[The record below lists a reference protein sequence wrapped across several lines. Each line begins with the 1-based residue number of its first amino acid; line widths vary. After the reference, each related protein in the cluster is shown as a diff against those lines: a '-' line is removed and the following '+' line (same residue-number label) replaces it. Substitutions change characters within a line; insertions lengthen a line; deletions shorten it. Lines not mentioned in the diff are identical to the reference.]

1 MKHSL
6 RYADKDIDLPEGEF
20 VIGRAATCQLSLD
33 DPLVSRNHA
42 TLTVSSDNVIVA
54 DLGSRNGVRVNGER
68 IESKRA
74 LIHGD
79 QISIGSQDMVVM
91 SRREFAADTLI
102 QAPTQRAATFGLLGI
117 LADKALA
124 MGKGEEAEKLLFE
137 QLDQLLVDAQR
148 GVNVP
153 TETLERASDYALKLG
168 SATSNGRWVD
178 YIFKLHSA
186 LGRPCTAP
194 VVDELY
200 TVLRKV
206 RAVNLTVL
214 RDYLESLK
222 DLSGSFGPADR
233 FLLSRIEGLE
243 RLAAAK

>member
-6 RYADKDIDLPEGEF
+6 RYSDRDIDLPEGEF

-42 TLTVSSDNVIVA
+42 TLSVTPESVVLS
-54 DLGSRNGVRVNGER
+54 DLGSRNGVRVNGDR
-68 IESKRA
+68 IESKRTLA
-74 LIHGD
+74 HGD
-79 QISIGSQDMVVM
+79 KISIGSQDMVVM

-153 TETLERASDYALKLG
+153 LGTLERASDYALKLG
-168 SATSNGRWVD
+168 SATGNGRWVD
-178 YIFKLHSA
+178 YIFKLHAA
-186 LGRPCTAP
+186 LGRPCPAI

-206 RAVNLTVL
+206 RAVNLSIL
-214 RDYLESLK
+214 RDYLESLRE
-222 DLSGSFGPADR
+222 LSGSFGPADR

>member
-1 MKHSL
+1 MKHTL
-6 RYADKDIDLPEGEF
+6 RYNEHDIDLPEGEF
-20 VIGRAATCQLSLD
+20 VIGRAANCQLSLD

-42 TLTVSSDNVIVA
+42 TLNVTAEAVVVA
-54 DLGSRNGVRVNGER
+54 DLGSRNGVRVNGDR
-68 IESKRA
+68 IEGKRA

-79 QISIGSQDMVVM
+79 QISIGSQDMTVM
-91 SRREFAADTLI
+91 SRREFGADTLI
-102 QAPTQRAATFGLLGI
+102 QAPTQRVATFGLLGI

-153 TETLERASDYALKLG
+153 TETLERAADYALKLG
-168 SATSNGRWVD
+168 MATGNGRWVD
-178 YIFKLHSA
+178 YIFRLHSA
-186 LGRPCTAP
+186 LGRPCPAP

-206 RAVNLTVL
+206 KAVNLTVL
-214 RDYLESLK
+214 RDYLEGLRE
-222 DLSGSFGPADR
+222 LSGSFGPADR

>member
-6 RYADKDIDLPEGEF
+6 RYNEHDIDLPDGEF
-20 VIGRAATCQLSLD
+20 AIGRAATCQLSLD

-42 TLTVSSDNVIVA
+42 TLNVSADSVVIV
-54 DLGSRNGVRVNGER
+54 DLGSRNGVRVNGDR
-68 IESKRA
+68 VESKRTLA
-74 LIHGD
+74 HGD
-79 QISIGSQDMVVM
+79 QISIGSQDMVVI

-102 QAPTQRAATFGLLGI
+102 QAPTQRVATFGLLGI

-148 GVNVP
+148 GVNVL
-153 TETLERASDYALKLG
+153 TETMERASDYALKLG

-178 YIFKLHSA
+178 YIFKLHTA
-186 LGRPCTAP
+186 LGRPCPAP

-206 RAVNLTVL
+206 KAVNLAVL
-214 RDYLESLK
+214 RGYLESLH

>member
-6 RYADKDIDLPEGEF
+6 RYHDKEIDLTSGEF
-20 VIGRAATCQLSLD
+20 VIGRAANCQLSLD

-42 TLTVSSDNVIVA
+42 TLTVTPESVVLT
-54 DLGSRNGVRVNGER
+54 DLRSRNGVRVNSAR
-68 IESKRA
+68 IDGKRT
-74 LIHGD
+74 LSHGD
-79 QISIGSQDMVVM
+79 QIAIGSQEMVLM
-91 SRREFAADTLI
+91 SRRELTADTLI

-124 MGKGEEAEKLLFE
+124 MGRGEEAEKLLFE

-148 GVNVP
+148 GVNVVP
-153 TETLERASDYALKLG
+153 ETLARASDYALKL
-168 SATSNGRWVD
+168 SQATGNGRWVD
-178 YIFKLHSA
+178 YIFRLHA
-186 LGRPCTAP
+186 AAGRMCPGP

-206 RAVNLTVL
+206 KAVNLTVL
-214 RDYLESLK
+214 RDYLEGLRDLTASL
-222 DLSGSFGPADR
+222 GPADR
-233 FLLSRIEGLE
+233 FQLSRLEGLE

>member
-6 RYADKDIDLPEGEF
+6 RYNDREIDLPEGEF

-42 TLTVSSDNVIVA
+42 ALNVSAEAVLVA
-54 DLGSRNGVRVNGER
+54 DLGSRNGVRVNGDR
-68 IESKRA
+68 IEAKRT
-74 LIHGD
+74 LTHGD
-79 QISIGSQDMVVM
+79 RISIGSQDMVVM
-91 SRREFAADTLI
+91 SRRDLAADTLI

-148 GVNVP
+148 GVNLP
-153 TETLERASDYALKLG
+153 AETMERASDYALKLG
-168 SATSNGRWVD
+168 SATANGRWVD
-178 YIFKLHSA
+178 YIFKLHTA
-186 LGRPCTAP
+186 LGRPCPAP

-206 RAVNLTVL
+206 RAVNLSVL
-214 RDYLESLK
+214 RDYLESLRE
-222 DLSGSFGPADR
+222 LSGSFGPADR
-233 FLLSRIEGLE
+233 FLMSRIEGLE

>member
-42 TLTVSSDNVIVA
+42 TLNVSADNVIVA

-102 QAPTQRAATFGLLGI
+102 QAPTQRVATFGLLGI

-153 TETLERASDYALKLG
+153 TETLERASDYAVKLG
-168 SATSNGRWVD
+168 SATGNGRWVD
-178 YIFKLHSA
+178 YIFKLHTA
-186 LGRPCTAP
+186 LGRPCPAP

-206 RAVNLTVL
+206 KAVNLTVL
-214 RDYLESLK
+214 RDYLESLR

>member
-6 RYADKDIDLPEGEF
+6 RYSDKDIELPVGEF
-20 VIGRAATCQLSLD
+20 VIGRAANCQLSLD

-42 TLTVSSDNVIVA
+42 TLTVTHESVVVA

-68 IESKRA
+68 IESKRS
-74 LIHGD
+74 LMHGD

-91 SRREFAADTLI
+91 SRRELSADTLI

-124 MGKGEEAEKLLFE
+124 MGRGEEAEKLLFE

-148 GVNVP
+148 GVSVP
-153 TETLERASDYALKLG
+153 TDTLERACDYSLKLAT
-168 SATSNGRWVD
+168 ATSNGRWVD
-178 YIFKLHSA
+178 YIFRLHTA
-186 LGRPCTAP
+186 VGRTCPAP
-194 VVDELY
+194 VVDDLY
-200 TVLRKV
+200 TVMRKV
-206 RAVNLTVL
+206 KAVNMTVL
-214 RDYLESLK
+214 RDYLESLR
-222 DLSGSFGPADR
+222 DLSGSLGPADR